1 MSIEPRKEDKEG
13 DTDDRAGE
21 LVIVSQYVLI
31 FFFFSLD
38 NLPRSPDER
47 GLEKNVMLDGD
58 ALE

>member
-1 MSIEPRKEDKEG
+1 MSIEPRKADKEG

-47 GLEKNVMLDGD
+47 DLEKNVMLDGD